1 MNMTHKKIYICFDDD
16 HYGATW
22 QRGFNTDHVHFN
34 DININESKRNGDIF
48 VIRGRGLYQFMKD
61 NGLNFLYTDSGYF
74 NQPTENNP
82 KGKKLYHRVAYNK
95 FQGETI
101 LDVSNDRF
109 NELGVVTKPWNT
121 GGRHILIAPPSQK
134 TFRLLDRNED
144 KDEWIDRVVN
154 EIKEV
159 SDRPI
164 KIRHKVGNRGE
175 RIRQNPIMND
185 LDNCHCVVTG
195 NSIIATEAI
204 TLGVP
209 ACVLD
214 ENAASPVAIKQ
225 LSDIENPIRPNREQ
239 WWNSLAYQ
247 QYTMDEVETG
257 VCMDQVRTIFQ
268 I

>member
-1 MNMTHKKIYICFDDD
+1 MNMKQRKFYICIE
-16 HYGATW
+16 GERALPW
-22 QRGFNTDHVHFN
+22 QIGFEADIIRNSDE
-34 DININESKRNGDIF
+34 INIEKSKEDGDIF
-48 VIRGRGLYQFMKD
+48 VIWGRGLYQFMIA
-61 NGLNFLYTDSGYF
+61 NNLNFLYSDSGYF
-74 NQPTENNP
+74 NQPNETNP
-82 KGKKLYHRVAYNK
+82 KGKKIYHRVAYNK

-101 LDVSNDRF
+101 LNVSSDRF
-109 NELGVVTKPWNT
+109 DSLGVATNPWTKK
-121 GGRHILIAPPSQK
+121 GRHILVAPPSEK
-134 TFRLLDRNED
+134 TFALLDLNEN
-144 KDEWIDRVVN
+144 KDQWLERIIS
-154 EIKEV
+154 EIKQYT
-159 SDRPI
+159 DRPI
-164 KIRHKVGNRGE
+164 KIRHKIGNRGE
-175 RIRQNPIMND
+175 RIRSNPIMND
-185 LDNCHCVVTG
+185 LNNCHCVVTG

-225 LSDIENPIRPNREQ
+225 LSDIENPIRPSREQ

>member
-1 MNMTHKKIYICFDDD
+1 MNMTRKKIYICFDDE
-16 HYGATW
+16 HYGAKW
-22 QRGFNTDHVHFN
+22 QEGFDTDHVYWR
-34 DININESKRNGDIF
+34 DIDIAESQKNGDVF
-48 VIRGRGLYQFMKD
+48 VIRGRGLYQFMTD
-61 NGLNFLYTDSGYF
+61 NNLNFLYTDSGYF

-101 LDVSNDRF
+101 LDVPSDRF
-109 NELGVVTKPWNT
+109 DTLGVVTKPWT
-121 GGRHILIAPPSQK
+121 KSGKHILIAPPSQK
-134 TFRLLDRNED
+134 TFRMLDRDENKED
-144 KDEWIDRVVN
+144 WIDRITS
-154 EIKEV
+154 EIRKY

-175 RIRQNPIMND
+175 RINQNPITAD
-185 LDNCHCVVTG
+185 LENCHCVVTG
-195 NSIIATEAI
+195 NSIIATESI

-214 ENAASPVAIKQ
+214 ENAASPVAINN
-225 LSDIENPIRPNREQ
+225 LRDIENPIRPNRQQ

-247 QYTMDEVETG
+247 QYTIEEVETG

>member
-1 MNMTHKKIYICFDDD
+1 MSKQKFYICFDDD

-22 QRGFNTDHVHFN
+22 QRGFDADYVHYSN
-34 DININESKRNGDIF
+34 IHINESKRKGDVF

-101 LDVSNDRF
+101 FDVPDDRF
-109 NELGVVTKPWNT
+109 NQLGVITRPWTKK
-121 GGRHILIAPPSQK
+121 GEHILIAPPSQK
-134 TFRLLDRNED
+134 TFRLLERDEN
-144 KDEWIDRVVN
+144 KDEWIDRVIK
-154 EIKEV
+154 EIKSV

-175 RIRQNPIMND
+175 RIRQNPITKD
-185 LDNCHCVVTG
+185 LENCHCVVTG

-204 TLGVP
+204 TLGIP

-214 ENAASPVAIKQ
+214 ENAASPVSINK
-225 LSDIENPIRPNREQ
+225 LSDIETPIRPNRKQ

-247 QYTMDEVETG
+247 QYTIEEVETG
-257 VCMDQVRTIFQ
+257 VCMDQVQTIFQ